1 MWNGMVTVLKN
12 REYSSSTSNFFS
24 GWTKFM
30 ILLLNIEIANALQ
43 NTQYTGIISKAKTNF
58 KLKNKAENFNA
69 NSKSFFFY

>member
-1 MWNGMVTVLKN
+1 
-12 REYSSSTSNFFS
+12 
-24 GWTKFM
+24 M

-69 NSKSFFFY
+69 NSKSFFFLLKQGLRVGHILNPSF